1 MNITEEQKQ
10 EADSIVEKYR
20 PLADTWDCYHDTES
34 TDKNEFKC
42 AIQDRQSVLDSV
54 LIIFQEMAKEDNE
67 QSLFHVILK
76 IAQMREQIEYLK
88 SKL

>member
-1 MNITEEQKQ
+1 MITEEQKQ
-10 EADSIVEKYR
+10 EAEEVVMKYKR
-20 PLADTWDCYHDTES
+20 IIHLDIEYAT
-34 TDKNEFKC
+34 NC